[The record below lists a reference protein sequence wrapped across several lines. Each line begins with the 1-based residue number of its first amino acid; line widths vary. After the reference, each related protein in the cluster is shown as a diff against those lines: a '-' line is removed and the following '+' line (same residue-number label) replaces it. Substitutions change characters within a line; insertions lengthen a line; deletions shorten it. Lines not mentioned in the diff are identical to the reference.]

1 MQPLSLGQVS
11 SAYLTLKDT
20 VDEYVSLMSVWTT
33 LAPLLKNSYIEV
45 RYEDMVENPEAIAR
59 KTLEF
64 LEIPWNADVLRFD
77 EHAREKFV
85 RSPTYADVAK
95 PVFKTASRAVA
106 ELPQISGTS
115 PETSRTFCKSIRL
128 RRITLVLALIDLP
141 LFVGDINDNKNPLLF
156 PRAGLMKRLR

>member
-1 MQPLSLGQVS
+1 MSL
-11 SAYLTLKDT
+11 
-20 VDEYVSLMSVWTT
+20 WTT
-33 LAPLLKNSYIEV
+33 LVPLLKNAHIEV

-95 PVFKTASRAVA
+95 PVFKTAVA
-106 ELPQISGTS
+106 RWRNYDNISGTS
-115 PETSRTFCKSIRL
+115 PEAPRTFRKSIRL
-128 RRITLVLALIDLP
+128 A
-141 LFVGDINDNKNPLLF
+141 
-156 PRAGLMKRLR
+156 